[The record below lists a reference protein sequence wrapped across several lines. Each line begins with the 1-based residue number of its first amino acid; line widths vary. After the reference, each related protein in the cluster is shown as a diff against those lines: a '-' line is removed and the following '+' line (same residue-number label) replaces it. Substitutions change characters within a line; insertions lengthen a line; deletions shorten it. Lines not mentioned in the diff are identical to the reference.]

1 MTCKILIRP
10 YKYGDELQL
19 KRLLTDS
26 AMTTVWSVFLATA
39 RREVISQSVFLLAA
53 IFFVVFGLPLTQSI
67 LAFPTVML
75 LLLIGIWVGHK
86 VKALTTHKDLND
98 IQGEYQSNPRCGFW
112 VAELISGNEHLAHS
126 KTKKIDIINL
136 GECDTSMIEI
146 ERVLGGPRSGGGCSI
161 IGCIAVTVKQDT
173 DHEPHQSVAW
183 LRRLAVHK
191 ECRKMGIGA
200 ALTDTA
206 LEHCARS
213 NYRAVELV
221 TSEHHQAARSLYA
234 IKGFEMIESIEKS
247 YLGGVVRFALYRL
260 RMPCIM
266 TRSNLNA

>member
-75 LLLIGIWVGHK
+75 LLMIGIWVGHK

-112 VAELISGNEHLAHS
+112 IAELISGNDHLAHC

-234 IKGFEMIESIEKS
+234 IKGFEMIETIEKS
-247 YLGGVVRFALYRL
+247 FLGGVVRFALYRL